1 MQVLF
6 LKTDKTKDVKG
17 RKKFQF
23 ACFLCY
29 SLARMEWKIE
39 RFCKMKTIILT

>member
-17 RKKFQF
+17 QEY
-23 ACFLCY
+23 CFLPTFGLVF
-29 SLARMEWKIE
+29 SLE
-39 RFCKMKTIILT
+39 RREN